1 MGYGYLRRGDYL
13 NAYGAY
19 KAAAESYLGTVDEEP
34 FCTNCK
40 DNMAKIKDIQKNPDL
55 NVGFERPARA
65 FPFLPRRCQCVGTGE
80 DKGTTTRNTGYVLNS
95 K

>member
-1 MGYGYLRRGDYL
+1 M
-13 NAYGAY
+13 YGAY

-34 FCTNCK
+34 FYTNCK

-65 FPFLPRRCQCVGTGE
+65 FPFLSRRCQCQCVDAGE
-80 DKGTTTRNTGYVLNS
+80 DKRTTTRNTGYVLNS